1 MRKFPLLALL
11 ALSLWACGTDK
22 QPETAAPEAEPTEAA
37 WISLDQLD
45 AWRNFKQDTLSPMW
59 QVQDG
64 SLTLTGRGG
73 GDIVTKEQFE
83 SFVLEL
89 EWKIAEAGN
98 SGIFFHVSEADS
110 LGAVYHS
117 GPEMQVLDDE
127 RHPDREKPSH
137 RAGANYDLHTCEVV
151 AVKPAGEWN
160 SVRLVVDQGHVEHW
174 LNGQKVV
181 DYTLGSPDWEARY
194 AASKFTQWPAY
205 GRAGTGHIALQ
216 DHGDQVW
223 FRNIRVQRL

>member
-1 MRKFPLLALL
+1 MRISHLALVL
-11 ALSLWACGTDK
+11 LLGLWACSTEK
-22 QPETAAPEAEPTEAA
+22 QPETADTPPSAEESD
-37 WISLDQLD
+37 WISLNSLD
-45 AWRNFKQDTLSPMW
+45 AWRNFKQDTLSPLW
-59 QVQDG
+59 QVEDG
-64 SLTLTGRGG
+64 SITLTDRGG
-73 GDIVTKEQFE
+73 GDIVTKETFE
-83 SFVLEL
+83 SFVLEM
-89 EWKIAEAGN
+89 EWKISEGGN

-151 AVKPAGEWN
+151 SVKPAGEWN
-160 SVRLVVDQGHVEHW
+160 AVRLVVDNGHVEHW
-174 LNGQKVV
+174 LNGEKVV

-205 GRAGTGHIALQ
+205 GRAG
-216 DHGDQVW
+216 
-223 FRNIRVQRL
+223 